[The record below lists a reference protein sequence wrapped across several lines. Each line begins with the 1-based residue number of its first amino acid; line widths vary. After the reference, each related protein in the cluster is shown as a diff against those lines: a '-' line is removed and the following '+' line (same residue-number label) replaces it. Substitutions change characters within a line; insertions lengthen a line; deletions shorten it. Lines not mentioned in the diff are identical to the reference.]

1 MSTDFRVMTSGA
13 FTAAHLR
20 LLPAVERITGLH
32 GVTVTTSIGSGDT
45 SIPNR
50 LTRGE
55 VADLVIC
62 DDSIV
67 QGFIRDG
74 LAQAQGHA
82 PLARSMVGLAVRTGA
97 PAPDIGTIDALRATL
112 LRAASIGYSA
122 SVSGRSAFGISMA
135 GFALAGRRSPTQ
147 GVFGCWVI
155 RPSRLR
161 GSRHQPSAARALPD
175 MAVAADNPRQRV
187 RKIEVPD
194 AECTVWPWRRG
205 ARCCMFLECIDCR
218 LACAVCCRRSSMKQ
232 ETGWLEASRAAS
244 GSRPLQRKL

>member
-20 LLPAVERITGLH
+20 LLPAVERITGLR

-67 QGFIRDG
+67 RGFIRDG
-74 LAQAQGHA
+74 LAQAAGHA

-97 PAPDIGTIDALRATL
+97 PAPDIGTSDALRATL

-122 SVSGRSAFGISMA
+122 SVSGRYVTTELFKRLGIHDAVMPKCRFIGNGQRVGTFIA
-135 GFALAGRRSPTQ
+135 NGEVELGFQQVSELMPIEGIAHITPLPDELQKFT
-147 GVFGCWVI
+147 I
-155 RPSRLR
+155 Y
-161 GSRHQPSAARALPD
+161 SAAVPASALHADAAVRAIRFLSSPE
-175 MAVAADNPRQRV
+175 AAADIR
-187 RKIEVPD
+187 
-194 AECTVWPWRRG
+194 ATG
-205 ARCCMFLECIDCR
+205 LEPATR
-218 LACAVCCRRSSMKQ
+218 
-232 ETGWLEASRAAS
+232 
-244 GSRPLQRKL
+244 